1 MNDMIKYI
9 PESVLDEVEK
19 LKSQRKFDEAMKMVN
34 SILSEDP
41 QNEDAL
47 LQVADIYYRS

>member
-1 MNDMIKYI
+1 MNDMSKYI

-19 LKSQRKFDEAMKMVN
+19 LKNQRKFDEAMKMVN

-41 QNEDAL
+41 HNEDAL